1 MGVVSMYRYT
11 YNGQEVIIR
20 FTSTT
25 QKIDSNK
32 EFLYRKIMSISD
44 NIIDADHGTS
54 FVIVDDIG
62 RFVVGTVERGEL
74 LVISVRHI
82 VDKNHVFVENN

>member
-1 MGVVSMYRYT
+1 MYRFT

-25 QKIDSNK
+25 QKIDNNK
-32 EFLYRKIMSISD
+32 EFLYKKIMSISD
-44 NIIDADHGTS
+44 KIINAAHGTS

-62 RFVVGTVERGEL
+62 RLVVGTVERGEL

-82 VDKNHVFVENN
+82 IDKNNVFVENITM